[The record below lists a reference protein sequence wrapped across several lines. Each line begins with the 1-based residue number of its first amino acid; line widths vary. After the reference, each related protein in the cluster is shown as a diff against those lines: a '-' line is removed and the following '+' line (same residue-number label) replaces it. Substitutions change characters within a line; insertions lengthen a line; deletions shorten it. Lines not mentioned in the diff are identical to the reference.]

1 VREERILR
9 LEGDGEGLRRI
20 LFEDG
25 SEIEREGMFYA
36 PPQRQRSA
44 LVGALG
50 CEIEAVGPLPTTVVK
65 GDPMTSETTVP
76 GVYVA
81 GDAGTMRQGA
91 IMAAA
96 SGAVA
101 AASLNHSLIVEDAGI
116 SVPPH
121 GGDGGTLTA
130 TR

>member
-1 VREERILR
+1 
-9 LEGDGEGLRRI
+9 
-20 LFEDG
+20 
-25 SEIEREGMFYA
+25 
-36 PPQRQRSA
+36 
-44 LVGALG
+44 
-50 CEIEAVGPLPTTVVK
+50 
-65 GDPMTSETTVP
+65 
-76 GVYVA
+76 
-81 GDAGTMRQGA
+81 
-91 IMAAA
+91 MAAA